1 MAAQR
6 KQFRVE
12 TLHRTDPR
20 GPSPAEGAP
29 LHHEMMRELKAL
41 RALVQGQQP
50 QTEEQAEKQTE
61 TEILR
66 AKLNEAQKL
75 KTELDII
82 YGAIHRT
89 KQELAQIH
97 LGTNQAPDT
106 TRVAQELDAVI
117 GGTEQATEAILK
129 AAEGIDEAASSLA
142 ASLKNAH
149 EMQLAQ
155 DIQDRVV
162 AIFEACN
169 FQDLS
174 GQRITKA
181 MRSMRFIEQHILRM
195 MEIWGGIEAISP
207 LAAEAPAEPNGHAHL
222 LNGPKLETD
231 AGHASQNDIDAL
243 FN

>member
-6 KQFRVE
+6 KLFRVE
-12 TLHRTDPR
+12 TLYRNDPR

-50 QTEEQAEKQTE
+50 ENEEHTAQEAENE
-61 TEILR
+61 VLR
-66 AKLNEAQKL
+66 AKLTEAQKL

-89 KQELAQIH
+89 KQELAVIH
-97 LGTNQAPDT
+97 QGTNQAPDT

-117 GGTEQATEAILK
+117 GGTEQATQEILRAAEAI
-129 AAEGIDEAASSLA
+129 DEDAASLV
-142 ASLKNAH
+142 ASLKNEH
-149 EMQLAQ
+149 EMHLAQ
-155 DIQDRVV
+155 DIQDKVIH
-162 AIFEACN
+162 IFEACN

-181 MRSMRFIEQHILRM
+181 MRSMKFIEEHILRM
-195 MEIWGGIEAISP
+195 MEIWGGIEAITP
-207 LAAEAPAEPNGHAHL
+207 LMEAEKPEPNGHSHL
-222 LNGPKLETD
+222 LNGPKLEAD

>member
-1 MAAQR
+1 MVAQR

-12 TLHRTDPR
+12 ALYHNDPR

-41 RALVQGQQP
+41 RALVQRQQP
-50 QTEEQAEKQTE
+50 QPDGGE
-61 TEILR
+61 TEMLR
-66 AKLNEAQKL
+66 AQLNEAQKL

-89 KQELAQIH
+89 RQELASIH
-97 LGTNQAPDT
+97 TGSNLAPDT
-106 TRVAQELDAVI
+106 TRVARELSEVI
-117 GGTEQATEAILK
+117 GGTETATQSILK
-129 AAEGIDEAASSLA
+129 AAESIDESIATLA
-142 ASLKNAH
+142 AGLKNDH
-149 EMQLAQ
+149 EMHLAQ
-155 DIQDRVV
+155 DIQDRVIQ
-162 AIFEACN
+162 IFEACN

-181 MRSMRFIEQHILRM
+181 MRSMKFIEEHILRM
-195 MEIWGGIEAISP
+195 MEIWGGIEAIAP
-207 LAAEAPAEPNGHAHL
+207 LVPAREESNAEAKL
-222 LNGPKLETD
+222 LNGPKLADD

>member
-12 TLHRTDPR
+12 TQYRNDPR

-50 QTEEQAEKQTE
+50 ASVDQAETE
-61 TEILR
+61 MLR

-89 KQELAQIH
+89 KQELASIH
-97 LGTNQAPDT
+97 TGSNQTPDT
-106 TRVAQELDAVI
+106 TRVARELDEVI
-117 GGTEQATEAILK
+117 GGTESATQDILK
-129 AAEGIDEAASSLA
+129 AAEGIDEAASTLVA
-142 ASLKNAH
+142 GLKNEH
-149 EMQLAQ
+149 ESQLAQ
-155 DIQDRVV
+155 DIQDKVIQ
-162 AIFEACN
+162 IFEACN

-181 MRSMRFIEQHILRM
+181 MRSMKFIEEHILRM
-195 MEIWGGIEAISP
+195 MEIWGGVEAIAGVTP
-207 LAAEAPAEPNGHAHL
+207 TTPEPSAHAHL
-222 LNGPKLETD
+222 LNGPKLEED
-231 AGHASQNDIDAL
+231 SGHASQNDIDAL
-243 FN
+243 FG